1 MKIEEATSSSYSSS
15 RDTTKENY
23 NWIEDNKFSSIDKE
37 DYIKYP
43 LQKWRDL
50 VYDPEQSEYLV
61 HSLGDAYQSVVNKVL
76 KDDVFKDCSFF
87 EDKNGMIKF
96 NFNEKYN
103 MSDIKF
109 EKGFIAPDFFIYK
122 IEVKK
127 FFEILKQR
135 SYMMRTSY
143 KMNTKIKYISIIGEI
158 KISHKRAHKKDKQK
172 IDYLIFTKE
181 AKLSEGEDILLMY
194 VYDESFQLFKQD
206 LSNKL
211 DKPPY
216 ILCYIPKLYKEDCYH
231 AFNKIADILNSK
243 VEKIN
248 MNKPIRRSATKKELI
263 KEFKNKEKFY
273 LFIISI
279 SVLII
284 SILIIFIVI
293 KIK

>member
-1 MKIEEATSSSYSSS
+1 MINAESSSYSSS
-15 RDTTKENY
+15 QDITKEN
-23 NWIEDNKFSSIDKE
+23 
-37 DYIKYP
+37 YIKYP
-43 LQKWRDL
+43 LKKWREL
-50 VYDPEQSEYLV
+50 VYDPKHNEYLV
-61 HSLGDAYQSVVNKVL
+61 HSFGDTYQSVVNKVL

-143 KMNTKIKYISIIGEI
+143 EMNTKIKYISIIGEI
-158 KISHKRAHKKDKQK
+158 KISHKRAHRKDKQK
-172 IDYLIFTKE
+172 ADYLIFTKD
-181 AKLSEGEDILLMY
+181 AKLSEGEVILLMY

-231 AFNKIADILNSK
+231 AFNKVANILNYK
-243 VEKIN
+243 VEKID
-248 MNKPIRRSATKKELI
+248 MNKPIRKSPTKKELI
-263 KEFKNKEKFY
+263 EGYKNKKDF
-273 LFIISI
+273 S
-279 SVLII
+279 
-284 SILIIFIVI
+284 
-293 KIK
+293 